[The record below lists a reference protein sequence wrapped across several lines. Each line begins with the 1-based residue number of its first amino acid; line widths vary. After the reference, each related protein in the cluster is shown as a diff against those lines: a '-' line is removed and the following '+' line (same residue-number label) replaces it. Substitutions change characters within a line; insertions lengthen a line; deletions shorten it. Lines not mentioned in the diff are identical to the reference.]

1 MRTIS
6 ADRVSDTMRHS
17 RRRSHALARLVELLG
32 WRRGPTYRMAPPLRN
47 AHYLGLH
54 IAAASRASALDA

>member
-1 MRTIS
+1 MRRT
-6 ADRVSDTMRHS
+6 DRRG
-17 RRRSHALARLVELLG
+17 HALSRLVELLG
-32 WRRGPTYRMAPPLRN
+32 RRRGPTYRMAPPLRN